1 MAYLRVIGKSA
12 VDFYRDGGM
21 MLAGS
26 LSYFIVTAL
35 VPFCMFLTTLLGYLL
50 GHYPEFH
57 SFVLGKLTNL
67 FPSVTAGIT
76 NEIVKLISYKGLGK
90 VGIILYG
97 IISYQVFASMENSL
111 NVVFKVNK
119 KRSIACSMLIS
130 LTAVTGII
138 ILLIVSF
145 GAASVIPLLN
155 VLKPYFPDVRIGKAT
170 AFLIRFVLPFVLV
183 LLTVTLMYKI
193 FPRVKVRWA
202 NALKG
207 AFFTALF
214 LEVAKHF
221 FTWYVVSIAHLGK
234 IYGPLAAFI
243 FFLLWMFYSSCIFL
257 MGAEM
262 VHNLGRKGSPKRSL

>member
-1 MAYLRVIGKSA
+1 MTYLRVIGKSA

-26 LSYFIVTAL
+26 LSYFLVTAL

-50 GHYPEFH
+50 GHYPEFQA
-57 SFVLGKLTNL
+57 FVLGRLTNL

-90 VGIILYG
+90 IGLVIYG
-97 IISYQVFASMENSL
+97 FISYQVFASTENSL
-111 NVVFKVNK
+111 NVVFKVNQ
-119 KRSIACSMLIS
+119 KRSFACSVLIS

-138 ILLIVSF
+138 LLLIVSF

-155 VLKPYFPDVRIGKAT
+155 ALKPYFPDIRIGRVT

-183 LLTVTLMYKI
+183 LLTVTLMYKL
-193 FPRVKVRWA
+193 FPRVKVRLQD
-202 NALKG
+202 ALKG
-207 AFFTALF
+207 AFFTAFF
-214 LEVAKHF
+214 LEISKHV

-262 VHNLGRKGSPKRSL
+262 VRNLGRKGKS